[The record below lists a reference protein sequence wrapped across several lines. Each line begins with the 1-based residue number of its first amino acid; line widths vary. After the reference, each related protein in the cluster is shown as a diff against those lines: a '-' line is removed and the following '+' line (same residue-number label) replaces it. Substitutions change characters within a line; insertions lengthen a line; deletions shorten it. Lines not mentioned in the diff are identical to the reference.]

1 MSASPGGSRRGPP
14 PGEEA
19 GTEYCLELPGRS
31 RGDRLSIRSELLTV
45 LSLLGIDFS
54 FLREHWLFEIGTL
67 TSDRS

>member
-14 PGEEA
+14 PEEEA
-19 GTEYCLELPGRS
+19 GTACCSELPGRS
-31 RGDRLSIRSELLTV
+31 RDDRLTFRSELLTV
-45 LSLLGIDFS
+45 FSLLGIDFS